1 MLTEMSNVQKNVLDA
16 GWLSGIGLGWVA
28 QLDWAFIIGITV
40 GIATLVVRVWEYYES
55 KRTND
60 LKERE
65 LDQKDRELLK
75 CQMES
80 ESRKKLIDP
89 LD

>member
-16 GWLSGIGLGWVA
+16 GWLSSIGLGWVA
-28 QLDWAFIIGITV
+28 QLDWAFIIGVTV

-75 CQMES
+75 CQMNS